1 MNILKEICFEKYGY
15 KHEYQIMNCHK
26 ESIRK
31 KYHELIDKYYSE
43 RNSLYVGNRDY
54 WSGTNIPILSG
65 DFIRDCYADYTFGN
79 DTDLIMVIGDDPMPV
94 DVDEL
99 NRYNEHYGLLK
110 EQEQN
115 RSFDVIDETIL
126 SITKNVDIEITS
138 DVFENSE
145 IVSKQNNSLKGG
157 YPFPCFNNHQELCGI
172 SFTYTSIDEVFE
184 MKELRRADLFID
196 KQYRNVIN
204 EYNKSP
210 SRSYTFM
217 YNVYHRLLYHSL
229 KTKEKINNLEWLPK
243 LDYSYLNEK
252 HLDDID
258 KFWQNKRYEIDVRH
272 LFQSNY
278 G

>member
-1 MNILKEICFEKYGY
+1 MNKLKEICFEKYGY

-65 DFIRDCYADYTFGN
+65 DFVRDCYADYTFGN
-79 DTDLIMVIGDDPMPV
+79 DTDLMLVVGDDPIPV

-99 NRYNEHYGLLK
+99 NQYNEHYSLLK

-115 RSFDVIDETIL
+115 RSFDVIDETVS
-126 SITKNVDIEITS
+126 SITNSNEVIS
-138 DVFENSE
+138 NVFENTE

-157 YPFPCFNNHQELCGI
+157 YPFPRFNNHQELCGI
-172 SFTYTSIDEVFE
+172 PFTYTSIDDVFE

-229 KTKEKINNLEWLPK
+229 KAKKKINNLEWLPK
-243 LDYSYLNEK
+243 LDYSCLNEK

-258 KFWQNKRYEIDVRH
+258 KFWQNKRYEVDTLH